1 MRGFLLL
8 LPAALSALVLGAHFL
23 RRGQL
28 VPVAL
33 CLGLLALLLV
43 RRPWAARAVQAA
55 LLLGAFEWLRT
66 LAGFVAERRA
76 AGEPWL
82 RMAVILGLVAALC
95 ALGAALFRSGTLRRR
110 FGMGPLPEPGAPR

>member
-28 VPVAL
+28 LPVAL
-33 CLGLLALLLV
+33 CLGLMALLFV

-76 AGEPWL
+76 TGAPWL
-82 RMAVILGLVAALC
+82 RMAVILGIVAALS
-95 ALGAALFRSGTLRRR
+95 ALGAALFQSGTLRRR
-110 FGMGPLPEPGAPR
+110 FGMGPRPEPGAGR